1 VDRVI
6 EMELLPLCHDQGV
19 GVICYSPLAGGVLTG
34 KYRPGEPPPP
44 DSRGGRNEGFFRRR
58 AAPHNLERAHQV
70 LTVLREIPHPIT
82 QTAIAWTLANPI
94 VTSAIVG
101 ASREEQLTTL
111 LDGWGWEL
119 TPDEKARLDEVSAL
133 PPLH

>member
-1 VDRVI
+1 
-6 EMELLPLCHDQGV
+6 M
-19 GVICYSPLAGGVLTG
+19 
-34 KYRPGEPPPP
+34 
-44 DSRGGRNEGFFRRR
+44 
-58 AAPHNLERAHQV
+58 
-70 LTVLREIPHPIT
+70 LREIPHPIT
-82 QTAIAWTLANPI
+82 QTAIAWTLANPA

-119 TPDEKARLDEVSAL
+119 TPDAKVRLDEVSAL